1 MRDDGPPVFYVT
13 ILIEKFSWKIWKTH
27 LFKRSSQTKHHVDV
41 DTRYRP
47 DVRSI
52 WISVI
57 FLRILVIFLLT
68 SKNYSPKS
76 PKLKRTQAFFF
87 FVLIFVR
94 WKRATS
100 AGKMISLINQNR
112 RVSGFIFLARAA
124 SFWSAFSK
132 QFLGFSFLNLTLTI
146 VVKSMYYFMSN
157 HHTDPSII

>member
-27 LFKRSSQTKHHVDV
+27 LFKRFSQTKHHVDV

-100 AGKMISLINQNR
+100 AGKWSRQLIRIEESPASSFSLVQPASDQHLPNNFWDLVFLILRLPLLSNPCIISCPI
-112 RVSGFIFLARAA
+112 
-124 SFWSAFSK
+124 
-132 QFLGFSFLNLTLTI
+132 TI
-146 VVKSMYYFMSN
+146 
-157 HHTDPSII
+157 PIPP

>member
-27 LFKRSSQTKHHVDV
+27 LFKRFSQTKHHVDV

-68 SKNYSPKS
+68 SKHHSPKS
-76 PKLKRTQAFFF
+76 PKLKRTQASFFCF
-87 FVLIFVR
+87 NFCAMKTCNL
-94 WKRATS
+94 S
-100 AGKMISLINQNR
+100 GKMISLINQNR
-112 RVSGFIFLARAA
+112 IIFLARAA
-124 SFWSAFSK
+124 SFWSASSK
-132 QFLGFSFLNLTLTI
+132 QFLGFSFLNLTPTI

>member
-47 DVRSI
+47 DVSSI
-52 WISVI
+52 WISVK
-57 FLRILVIFLLT
+57 FLRILVIFLLA
-68 SKNYSPKS
+68 SKHHSPKS
-76 PKLKRTQAFFF
+76 PKLKRTQASFL
-87 FVLIFVR
+87 VLIFVR
-94 WKRATS
+94 WKRVTS

-112 RVSGFIFLARAA
+112 RVSGFIFLACAA

>member
-68 SKNYSPKS
+68 SKNHSPKS
-76 PKLKRTQAFFF
+76 PKLKRTQAFSFCF
-87 FVLIFVR
+87 NFCAMKTCNL
-94 WKRATS
+94 S
-100 AGKMISLINQNR
+100 GKMISLINQNR

-124 SFWSAFSK
+124 SFWSASSK
-132 QFLGFSFLNLTLTI
+132 QFLGFSFLNLTPTI